1 MCVSGDARSTP
12 KDRRLDSLAP
22 LSISLQ
28 PHVAESPLKL
38 MLKIWLCSG
47 LAPSST
53 FAHRR
58 PCLGYAIF
66 RNAYGSEGEWVLSA
80 AARSA
85 LAQCRFLC
93 RCAVIVS
100 LYIQLIRSAFVNF
113 LFFSVGYVL
122 NLNDKDE

>member
-22 LSISLQ
+22 LINL
-28 PHVAESPLKL
+28 PAAPRRRIPLKL